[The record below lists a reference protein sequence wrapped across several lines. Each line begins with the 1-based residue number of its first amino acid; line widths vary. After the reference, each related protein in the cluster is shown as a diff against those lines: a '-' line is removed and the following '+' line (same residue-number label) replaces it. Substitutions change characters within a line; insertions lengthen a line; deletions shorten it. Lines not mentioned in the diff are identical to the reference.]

1 MDILDIDFDEVNKR
15 MAQRASELGI
25 QDIDPSEDTIDYE
38 AWTKFF
44 SYYRYYIDDFATDI
58 LGIEL
63 FPFQRVILR
72 AMARGQ
78 MSVLI
83 ACRGLGKSWIVA
95 VFYICI
101 SILYPNVKCGIA
113 SGSNQQARNV
123 IIQKIKGELIKNGT
137 IAKEIVMPIHTSP
150 DDCYVEFNGGGE
162 IRAITVAQDRGGESA
177 RSWRFNYY

>member
-15 MAQRASELGI
+15 MAQRASELGV

-72 AMARGQ
+72 AMARG
-78 MSVLI
+78 
-83 ACRGLGKSWIVA
+83 
-95 VFYICI
+95 
-101 SILYPNVKCGIA
+101 
-113 SGSNQQARNV
+113 
-123 IIQKIKGELIKNGT
+123 
-137 IAKEIVMPIHTSP
+137 
-150 DDCYVEFNGGGE
+150 
-162 IRAITVAQDRGGESA
+162 
-177 RSWRFNYY
+177 

>member
-1 MDILDIDFDEVNKR
+1 MDILDIDFDEVKKR
-15 MAQRASELGI
+15 ADQKFSELGI
-25 QDIDPSEDTIDYE
+25 QNNDTSEDTIDYE

-83 ACRGLGKSWIVA
+83 ACRGLGK
-95 VFYICI
+95 
-101 SILYPNVKCGIA
+101 
-113 SGSNQQARNV
+113 Q
-123 IIQKIKGELIKNGT
+123 T
-137 IAKEIVMPIHTSP
+137 T
-150 DDCYVEFNGGGE
+150 
-162 IRAITVAQDRGGESA
+162 
-177 RSWRFNYY
+177 